1 MKKIH
6 AIRLLLIL
14 CCFLISGAASGET
27 LPPLFSADD
36 IFSKRDFRA
45 EYEEEEAVSILLNGN
60 SASCKDSSVRISGST
75 VTITDKGSYVLSGSL
90 QNGTI
95 IIDAEK
101 SDKVQLVLKDASI
114 HHNTFA
120 PLYILQADKVFI
132 TLAEGTE
139 NSLSNGG
146 KFTFRDGNN
155 VDGVI
160 FSKEDLT
167 LNGSGSLTLSSPA
180 GHGVVSKDDLI
191 VTGGNYQITSS
202 GHALSGKDSLCIA
215 GGNFQLDAGK
225 DALHAEHDEDAEKGF
240 LYITGGFFIL
250 NAQGDAISASGK
262 MQLDGG
268 SFTLKTG
275 DGPQEIARQ
284 NAFRAGWQMNSAS
297 KAGISSKKALKST
310 GEMILR
316 GGEFFIQAEDDA
328 LHSNSNLYIAGGN
341 FTIATGDDGMHA
353 DSALSISDGNILI
366 SQCYEGLE
374 GQRIEI
380 SGGTID
386 LTASDDGLNAAG
398 GKDQSGMSSPWGRDM
413 FAVEE
418 NSHISISGGKIMI
431 DAAGDGIDSNG
442 HFYVSGGETYVS
454 GPTGNG
460 NGALDFNG
468 NAVITGGSFLAA
480 GSSGMAQ
487 SFSADSTQGVML
499 VSLNSSISTEPM
511 KLADDAGKE
520 IFSWQSKKQFTFMV
534 LSSPEIRQGETYT
547 LSMGNESAPVTME
560 KLVYTLNRQQ
570 PGGPGRQGGP
580 GGRPGRP

>member
-1 MKKIH
+1 MKKIPLFQ
-6 AIRLLLIL
+6 ALLLIL
-14 CCFLISGAASGET
+14 FLLCTGGTAAEET
-27 LPPLFSADD
+27 PSFFSADD
-36 IFSKRDFRA
+36 IFSKRDFRT
-45 EYEEEEAVSILLNGN
+45 EYKEEKAVSILLQGN
-60 SASCKDSSVRISGST
+60 SASCMDPSVRISGST
-75 VTITDKGSYVLSGSL
+75 VTITKKGVYVLSGAL
-90 QNGTI
+90 ENGTI

-101 SDKVQLVLKDASI
+101 SDKVQLVLKGVSI

-139 NSLSNGG
+139 NTLSNGG
-146 KFTFRDGNN
+146 KFTSRDGNN

-160 FSKEDLT
+160 FSKEDLC
-167 LNGSGSLTLSSPA
+167 LNGLGALSISSPA
-180 GHGVVSKDDLI
+180 GHGVVSKDDLA
-191 VTGGNYQITSS
+191 VTGGNYQISAS

-225 DALHAEHDEDAEKGF
+225 DTLHAEHDEDAEKGF
-240 LYITGGFFIL
+240 LYISDGSFL
-250 NAQGDAISASGK
+250 LSAQGDAVSASGK

-275 DGPQEIARQ
+275 NGPKETTRQ
-284 NAFRAGWQMNSAS
+284 DSFRGWQMYSVPQADS
-297 KAGISSKKALKST
+297 PSRKALKAS

-316 GGEFFIQAEDDA
+316 GGEFMIQAEDDA
-328 LHSNSNLYIAGGN
+328 LHSNSDLYITGGN
-341 FTIATGDDGMHA
+341 FTIATGDDGLHA
-353 DSALSISDGNILI
+353 DSALSVSGGNIRI
-366 SQCYEGLE
+366 SQSYEGLE

-380 SGGTID
+380 SGGLID

-398 GKDQSGMSSPWGRDM
+398 GKDQSGISSPWGRDM

-418 NSHISISGGKIMI
+418 NSYISISGGKIMI

-499 VSLNSSISTEPM
+499 VSLNPSISMAPM
-511 KLADDAGKE
+511 KLTDNAGKE

-534 LSSPEIRQGETYT
+534 LSSPEIRQNETYT

-560 KLVYTLNRQQ
+560 KLVYTLNQQQ
-570 PGGPGRQGGP
+570 PGGPGRPGGP